1 MRWRLATNFDQPVT
15 TAVIANHNGQNR
27 LTGEVVMGTPHRVVI
42 AGGGFGG
49 VYTAIELDKRLAND
63 PNVEITLI
71 SHENFILFTPMLHE
85 VAASD
90 LDLTTIVNPI
100 RKLLRKVNFIAG

>member
-1 MRWRLATNFDQPVT
+1 
-15 TAVIANHNGQNR
+15 
-27 LTGEVVMGTPHRVVI
+27 MGTPHRI
-42 AGGGFGG
+42 AIVGGGFGG
-49 VYTAIELDKRLAND
+49 VYTAIELEKRLAND

-100 RKLLRKVNFIAG
+100 RKLLRKVNFIAGEIQSVDLDKKTLSVLHGLDRHEHVHEFDQVVL